1 MKVISKKGK
10 SDLIV
15 HILANETGFPIPSI
29 FHSQL
34 CPVPNTSEP
43 DIYSGLVGY
52 GLNPLKLLNIPEV
65 PPLMP
70 GKNYFL
76 NLSRT
81 GGESVNCFRL
91 PSQRRLAHHSRSIN
105 PFH

>member
-43 DIYSGLVGY
+43 DIYSGLVGVW
-52 GLNPLKLLNIPEV
+52 PQPVKALK
-65 PPLMP
+65 
-70 GKNYFL
+70 
-76 NLSRT
+76 
-81 GGESVNCFRL
+81 
-91 PSQRRLAHHSRSIN
+91 HSRSPPVNAVQKLFFEPVKDRWGIRALL
-105 PFH
+105 